1 MPDLTLA
8 ALQKALPHATL
19 EPGGAFGPVVRLP
32 LASDLPNVCQ
42 KLRARPEPGV
52 DVLEDYTA
60 LDLGEGFELVLH
72 LVSSEDVTR
81 RLTVKAPVSRR
92 TPEAPS
98 LVTSFGSAEWYEREI
113 FDMFGIRFTGHP
125 DLRRILLPE
134 DWEGNPLRKDYTD
147 DKLLK
152 RPGN

>member
-1 MPDLTLA
+1 MPDLNLS
-8 ALQKALPHATL
+8 ALQKALSSAAL

-32 LASDLPNVCQ
+32 LASDLPATCQ
-42 KLRARPEPGV
+42 QLRSQPEPGI

-72 LVSSEDVTR
+72 LVSSADVTR
-81 RLTVKAPVSRR
+81 RLTVKAPVSRQ

-98 LVTSFGSAEWYEREI
+98 LVACYGSAEWYEREI

-134 DWEGNPLRKDYTD
+134 DWEGYPLRKDYSD